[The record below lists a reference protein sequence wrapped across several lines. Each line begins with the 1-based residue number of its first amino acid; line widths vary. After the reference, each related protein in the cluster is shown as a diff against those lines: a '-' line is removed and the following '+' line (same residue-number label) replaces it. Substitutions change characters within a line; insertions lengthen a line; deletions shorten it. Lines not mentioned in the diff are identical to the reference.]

1 MHFMVSSDPSGVRV
15 RVGVGWDGGKSELRL
30 ILPSQVYS
38 GDKIF

>member
-1 MHFMVSSDPSGVRV
+1 MHFMVSSDPSGV

>member
-1 MHFMVSSDPSGVRV
+1 MVSSDPSGVRV
-15 RVGVGWDGGKSELRL
+15 RVGWDGGKSELRL